1 MDVFLPGLRLDFSTL
16 SSEIKLSPYGSSLY
30 NYPLNEDYK
39 SFEVSYAISESIN
52 TTGFSRALSGESF
65 AGAEIPYTWTILRK
79 EKDIAIQVDFDDD
92 PQLKEVFGVIDYL
105 KNTISVTL
113 VLKEGI
119 KSITID
125 PLFQPFGSVLMVVL
139 AHYQD
144 DVLVH
149 ASGVLENGTGR
160 LFTAVSGTGK
170 STMAGIWKNK
180 GATVINDDRLW
191 LRMVDGKWCI
201 FNTPMPYYAQ
211 KPLMAPLNE
220 IFLIR
225 QSPEDEITILS
236 GINAAMRFMANGI
249 QHFYDKE
256 MTGRH
261 LDRILDIASRTPI
274 YDCGFKPT
282 SEIVREIRGIGEK

>member
-1 MDVFLPGLRLDFSTL
+1 MDVFLPGLRLNFSAL
-16 SSEIKLSPYGSSLY
+16 SSGIILSSFGSSLY
-30 NYPLNEDYK
+30 NHSLTEDYK
-39 SFEVSYAISESIN
+39 SFKVSYSLSESIN
-52 TTGFSRALSGESF
+52 STGFSPALSGESF
-65 AGAEIPYTWTILRK
+65 PGAEIPYTWTILRK
-79 EKDIAIQVDFDDD
+79 EKEVAIQVVFDDD
-92 PQLKEVFGVIDYL
+92 PQLEEVFGVIDFT
-105 KNTISVTL
+105 KETILGTL
-113 VLKEGI
+113 VPRKGLET
-119 KSITID
+119 ITID

-149 ASGVLENGTGR
+149 ASGVLENGIGR

-170 STMAGIWKNK
+170 STMAGIWKNE
-180 GATVINDDRLW
+180 GATLINDDRLW
-191 LRMVDGKWCI
+191 LHNVDGSWVM

-211 KPLMAPLNE
+211 EPQMAPLND

-225 QSPEDEITILS
+225 QSPENEVTKIT

-261 LDRILDIASRTPI
+261 LDRILDIASQVPI
-274 YDCGFKPT
+274 YDCGFKL
-282 SEIVREIRGIGEK
+282 SNDIVREIKGLRD